1 MPESSR
7 EIEHLP
13 SATIQPVREL
23 LTASQ
28 TLSAQQKTAVL
39 HLLVETL
46 FYGNNHAENS
56 VIEPFPVLQITRWHL
71 EHLHLDDEEMGRLDE
86 GTLKEIA
93 VAMQRHYLTDWFW
106 DELEDRIQQC
116 LYPV

>member
-13 SATIQPVREL
+13 AAAIQPVREL

-39 HLLVETL
+39 HLLIEKL
-46 FYGNNHAENS
+46 FYNSDGLENE
-56 VIEPFPVLQITRWHL
+56 VLEPFPVLKITRWHL
-71 EHLHLDDEEMGRLDE
+71 EQLHLTEDEIVRLDRE
-86 GTLKEIA
+86 TLKEIA
-93 VAMQRHYLTDWFW
+93 VAMQQHYLTDWFW
-106 DELEDRIQQC
+106 DELEDRIHQR